1 MRKKLSTFCKL
12 FTSLVLKWPL
22 FKLKLDIQ
30 PKLEIYVVV
39 VVVLKVPPRLS
50 SYNVI

>member
-39 VVVLKVPPRLS
+39 VLKVPPRLS